1 MVIDGGEEDENGV
14 GVRRAAG
21 RIGENLFVFVVKKI
35 KTQDQKKEIS
45 RMGLAQQKM
54 PKDQF

>member
-21 RIGENLFVFVVKKI
+21 RIGENLFVLLCVSFLFGI
-35 KTQDQKKEIS
+35 CS
-45 RMGLAQQKM
+45 FCALLLS
-54 PKDQF
+54 PPFSC